1 MYRAALLLPED
12 LLPLTHFTADLVAY
26 VKSISA
32 VEATTSLC
40 RCMIALPDI
49 ELKHRKT
56 LLPVLLALADAT
68 SSEVI
73 KATRVEEAIAGAG
86 LDDRVIQAVEAS
98 IGLRI
103 ACRAVQDGDGVIIAR
118 KVAEELEQRE

>member
-1 MYRAALLLPED
+1 M
-12 LLPLTHFTADLVAY
+12 PLTHFTADLVAH
-26 VKSISA
+26 VKSIPA
-32 VEATTSLC
+32 AEATTSLYK
-40 RCMIALPDI
+40 CMTALPDI

-56 LLPVLLALADAT
+56 LLPVLIALADAT

-73 KATRVEEAIAGAG
+73 KATRVEEAFAGAG
-86 LDDRVIQAVEAS
+86 LDDRVMAAVQAS
-98 IGLRI
+98 IGLRM